1 MWAKIFATQ
10 FFKEHLLIVKKNKAL
25 SGASQKNKNTQKTFD
40 KLPPI
45 SLIMRKIQ
53 IKTTVRKDFIPT
65 ELAKK

>member
-10 FFKEHLLIVKKNKAL
+10 FFKEHLLIVKKNKKNRGKKKAL

-45 SLIMRKIQ
+45 SLIMRKN
-53 IKTTVRKDFIPT
+53 TN
-65 ELAKK
+65 